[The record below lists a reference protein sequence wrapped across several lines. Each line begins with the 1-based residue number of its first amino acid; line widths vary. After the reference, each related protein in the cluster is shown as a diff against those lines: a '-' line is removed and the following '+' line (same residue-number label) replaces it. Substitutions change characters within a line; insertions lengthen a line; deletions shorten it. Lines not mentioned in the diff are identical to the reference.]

1 MAVDEKVRARIA
13 AMATGSFTVIIL
25 NVFGWVESIEKL
37 GSDPSKA
44 LDYGQ
49 M

>member
-1 MAVDEKVRARIA
+1 MAVDEKVSARIA
-13 AMATGSFTVIIL
+13 AMATGSFTGIIL
-25 NVFGWVESIEKL
+25 NVLRWVESIEKL
-37 GSDPSKA
+37 DPDPSKA